1 LAFLGCLWLGVRK
14 ALGLTRR
21 RRNLERCAQEM
32 EELARGLGWN
42 APPLGELLT
51 ARGKKP
57 SPLRP
62 VYQHC
67 LEGLSQPDRPG
78 FAQLWG
84 EGVEALPG
92 FSQEDRQRLSGAGEL
107 LGQYH
112 REAQVAGLNALAQDL
127 RRQSVLAGE
136 EERRLGRVYSVAGG
150 AAGLV
155 LALLLM

>member
-1 LAFLGCLWLGVRK
+1 VE
-14 ALGLTRR
+14 T
-21 RRNLERCAQEM
+21 
-32 EELARGLGWN
+32 
-42 APPLGELLT
+42 
-51 ARGKKP
+51 
-57 SPLRP
+57 
-62 VYQHC
+62 
-67 LEGLSQPDRPG
+67 LS
-78 FAQLWG
+78 
-84 EGVEALPG
+84 G